1 MKHQTSSSNRIFV
14 RKQPLNLMPDVNKH
28 RVQKTDKVKLSRTET
43 DGKKIEKDRDAC
55 EALFQ
60 SLRSELITLQA
71 QLYAEGQQK
80 LLIILQAMDAAG
92 KDGTVRSVFEGA
104 NPQGV
109 VVTSFKRPSED
120 ELAHDFLWR
129 VHKAVPPKGMIAV
142 FNRSHYEDV
151 LVVRVHNI
159 VPELVW
165 RPRFEMIND
174 FEKMLT
180 ASGTRIIKFF
190 LHISKN
196 EQKRRFQERLDDPS
210 KRWKFDPE
218 DLEKRK
224 LWDGYQQAFEDMLEK
239 CSTKDSPWYIVP
251 SDQNYYRDLVVTS
264 VIVETLKEMNPQY
277 PTPPDVTGVVVS

>member
-1 MKHQTSSSNRIFV
+1 
-14 RKQPLNLMPDVNKH
+14 MPDVNKH
-28 RVQKTDKVKLSRTET
+28 RVQKNDKVKLNETET
-43 DGKKIEKDRDAC
+43 DGKKIEKDRAAG

-80 LLIILQAMDAAG
+80 LLIIFQAMDAAG

-109 VVTSFKRPSED
+109 VVTSFKRPSEE

-129 VHKAVPPKGMIAV
+129 VHKAVPPKGMIGV

-174 FEKMLT
+174 FEKILT
-180 ASGTRIIKFF
+180 GSGTRMIKFF

-196 EQKRRFQERLDDPS
+196 EQKRRLQERIEDPS

-224 LWDGYQQAFEDMLEK
+224 LWNGYEQAFEDMLEK
-239 CSTKDSPWYIVP
+239 CSTKDCPWYIVP
-251 SDQNYYRDLVVTS
+251 ADQNWYRDLVVTS
-264 VIVETLKEMNPQY
+264 VIVDTLKEMNPQY
-277 PTPPDVTGVVVS
+277 PTPPEATGVVVE

>member
-1 MKHQTSSSNRIFV
+1 
-14 RKQPLNLMPDVNKH
+14 MPDVNKH
-28 RVQKTDKVKLSRTET
+28 RVQKNDKVKLNGTET
-43 DGKKIEKDRDAC
+43 DGKKIEKDRAAC

-80 LLIILQAMDAAG
+80 LLIIFQAMDAAG
-92 KDGTVRSVFEGA
+92 KDGTVRSVFEGV

-109 VVTSFKRPSED
+109 VVTSFKRPSEE

-129 VHKAVPPKGMIAV
+129 VHKAVPPKGMIGV

-196 EQKRRFQERLDDPS
+196 EQKRRFQERIDDPS

-224 LWDGYQQAFEDMLEK
+224 LWDGYEQAFEDMLEK

-251 SDQNYYRDLVVTS
+251 SDQNWYRDLVVTS

-277 PTPPDVTGVVVS
+277 PAPPDVTGVVVE

>member
-1 MKHQTSSSNRIFV
+1 
-14 RKQPLNLMPDVNKH
+14 MPDVNKH
-28 RVQKTDKVKLSRTET
+28 RVQKNDKVKLNETET
-43 DGKKIEKDRDAC
+43 DGKKIEKDRAAG

-80 LLIILQAMDAAG
+80 LLIIFQAMDAAG
-92 KDGTVRSVFEGA
+92 KDGTVRSVFEGV

-109 VVTSFKRPSED
+109 VVTSFKRPSEE

-129 VHKAVPPKGMIAV
+129 VHKAVPPKGMIGV

-180 ASGTRIIKFF
+180 ASGTRMIKFF

-196 EQKRRFQERLDDPS
+196 EQKRRLQERIEDPS

-224 LWDGYQQAFEDMLEK
+224 LWNGYEQAFEDMLEK
-239 CSTKDSPWYIVP
+239 CSTKDCPWYIVP
-251 SDQNYYRDLVVTS
+251 ADQNWYRDLVVTS
-264 VIVETLKEMNPQY
+264 VIVDTLKEMNPQY
-277 PTPPDVTGVVVS
+277 PTPPEATGVVVE

>member
-1 MKHQTSSSNRIFV
+1 
-14 RKQPLNLMPDVNKH
+14 MPDFNMH
-28 RVQKTDKVKLSRTET
+28 RVQKNDKVHLSRTET
-43 DGKKIEKDRDAC
+43 DGKEIYEDRAAS
-55 EALFQ
+55 EELFL

-71 QLYAEGQQK
+71 QLFAESKQK
-80 LLIILQAMDAAG
+80 LLIVFQAMDAAG
-92 KDGTVRSVFEGA
+92 KDGTVRSVFAGA

-129 VHKAVPPKGMIAV
+129 VHKAMPAHGMIGI

-151 LVVRVHNI
+151 LVVRVHNL
-159 VPELVW
+159 VPESVW
-165 RPRFEMIND
+165 RPRYEMIND

-196 EQKRRFQERLDDPS
+196 EQKRRFQERINDPS
-210 KRWKFDPE
+210 KRWKFDPA

-224 LWDGYQQAFEDMLEK
+224 LWDGYEQAFEDMLEK
-239 CSTKDSPWYIVP
+239 CSSKESPWYIVP
-251 SDQNYYRDLVVTS
+251 SDQNWYRDLVVTS
-264 VIVETLKEMNPQY
+264 VIVDTLKDMNPQY
-277 PTPPDVTGVVVS
+277 PAPPDVTGVVVD

>member
-1 MKHQTSSSNRIFV
+1 
-14 RKQPLNLMPDVNKH
+14 MPDFNMH
-28 RVQKTDKVKLSRTET
+28 RVQKNDKVHLSRTET
-43 DGKKIEKDRDAC
+43 DGKEIYEDRAAS
-55 EALFQ
+55 EELFL

-71 QLYAEGQQK
+71 QLFAESKQK
-80 LLIILQAMDAAG
+80 LLIVFQAMDAAG
-92 KDGTVRSVFEGA
+92 KDGTVRSVFAGA

-129 VHKAVPPKGMIAV
+129 VHKAVPAKGMIGI

-151 LVVRVHNI
+151 LVVRVHNL
-159 VPELVW
+159 VPESVW
-165 RPRFEMIND
+165 RPRYEMIND

-196 EQKRRFQERLDDPS
+196 EQKRRFQERINDPS
-210 KRWKFDPE
+210 KRWKFDPA

-224 LWDGYQQAFEDMLEK
+224 LWDGYEQAFEDMLEK
-239 CSTKDSPWYIVP
+239 CSSKESPWYIVP
-251 SDQNYYRDLVVTS
+251 SDQNWYRDLVVTS
-264 VIVETLKEMNPQY
+264 VIVETLKDMNPQY
-277 PTPPDVTGVVVS
+277 PAPPDVTGVVVD

>member
-1 MKHQTSSSNRIFV
+1 
-14 RKQPLNLMPDVNKH
+14 MPDVNKH
-28 RVQKTDKVKLSRTET
+28 RVQKNDKVKLNETET
-43 DGKKIEKDRDAC
+43 DGKKIEKDRAAG

-80 LLIILQAMDAAG
+80 LLIIFQAMDAAG

-109 VVTSFKRPSED
+109 VVTSFKRPSEE

-129 VHKAVPPKGMIAV
+129 VHKAVPPKGMIGV

-180 ASGTRIIKFF
+180 ASGTRMIKFF

-196 EQKRRFQERLDDPS
+196 EQKRRLQERIEDPS

-224 LWDGYQQAFEDMLEK
+224 LWNSYEQAFEDMLEK
-239 CSTKDSPWYIVP
+239 CSTKDCPWYIVP
-251 SDQNYYRDLVVTS
+251 ADQNWYRDLVVTS
-264 VIVETLKEMNPQY
+264 VIVDTLKEMNPQY
-277 PTPPDVTGVVVS
+277 PTPPEATGVVVE

>member
-1 MKHQTSSSNRIFV
+1 
-14 RKQPLNLMPDVNKH
+14 MPDFNKH
-28 RVQKTDKVKLSRTET
+28 RVQKNDKVYLSRTET
-43 DGKKIEKDRDAC
+43 DGKKIEKDRAAG

-60 SLRSELITLQA
+60 SLRSELITLQS
-71 QLYAEGQQK
+71 QLYSEGKQK
-80 LLIILQAMDAAG
+80 LLIIFQAMDGGG
-92 KDGTVRSVFEGA
+92 KDGTIRSVFEGV

-109 VVTSFKRPSED
+109 VVTSFKSPTAE

-129 VHKAVPPKGMIAV
+129 IHKAVPAKGMIGI

-151 LVVRVHNI
+151 LVVRVHNL
-159 VPELVW
+159 VPESVW
-165 RPRFEMIND
+165 RPRYEMIND

-196 EQKRRFQERLDDPS
+196 EQKRRFQERIDDPS
-210 KRWKFDPE
+210 KRWKFDPA

-239 CSTKDSPWYIVP
+239 CSTKECPWHIVP
-251 SDQNYYRDLVVTS
+251 GDQNWYRDLVVTS
-264 VIVETLKEMNPQY
+264 VIVETLKDMNPQY
-277 PTPPDVTGVVVS
+277 PTPPDVTGVVVE